1 MVSSWDVGLEMLPCW
16 DFPDSQWLRLRAST
30 VGGMGSIP
38 GWGTKTPHAAHGMA
52 KNKQIN
58 K

>member
-1 MVSSWDVGLEMLPCW
+1 MGLEMLPCW